1 MEPELQFIKVF
12 ARPRNFI
19 GLTFLLSWILWIPL
33 VLLRLGAGS
42 LQLSDTTYTLL
53 SFLGVLMPA
62 VAALILT
69 ARDRETRFLL
79 SRLTLW
85 RVHWKWWAAAV
96 LVQPGLLFLTGLI
109 YALLY
114 GTASVER
121 IQQPAVGAMVV
132 NVIFLLLATLGEEI
146 GWRGVALPAF
156 ELKHNALKASLLLG
170 IIYVAWHT
178 PYWLIVGTMDR
189 TGLFYSLLNV
199 FFAFA
204 VTIYVTW
211 FFNGAR
217 FSILLPVAFHIT
229 FNTVNGLIF
238 PLTSNVTA
246 YGILIV
252 LEWIIALL
260 LMPVLRSEQITSR
273 EKSF

>member
-1 MEPELQFIKVF
+1 MDQDLKFIQLF
-12 ARPRNFI
+12 SRPGRYFK
-19 GLTFLLSWILWIPL
+19 LTFLLSWILWIPL
-33 VLLRLGAGS
+33 VLLRLGGGS
-42 LQLSDTTYTLL
+42 LQLSDSAYTLL

-62 VAALILT
+62 VAALTLT
-69 ARDRETRFLL
+69 ARDGEIHFLL
-79 SRLTLW
+79 VRLTLW

-96 LVQPGLLFLTGLI
+96 LVQPGLLFLTSLI

-114 GTASVER
+114 AKAPVELVR
-121 IQQPAVGAMVV
+121 QPSAGAMAV
-132 NVIFLLLATLGEEI
+132 NMIFLLLATLGEEI
-146 GWRGVALPAF
+146 GWRGVALPAL

-178 PYWLIVGTMDR
+178 PYWLIVGKLDR
-189 TGLFYSLLNV
+189 AGLFYTLLNG

-204 VTIYVTW
+204 MTIYVTW
-211 FFNGAR
+211 FFNRSR
-217 FSILLPVAFHIT
+217 FSILLPVAFHVT
-229 FNTVNGLIF
+229 FNIVNGSIF

-260 LMPVLRSEQITSR
+260 LIPVLRSEQITSR
-273 EKSF
+273 EKSV